1 MTGGPAARPA
11 LLLHL
16 PCVQMRFTV
25 AAASIALLI
34 AGAAHA
40 APGQS
45 GLRGV
50 VTRGPI
56 TPVCVA
62 ESPCTAPAKNVT
74 LLFSRGGQ
82 VAGRVATDGQGR
94 YRLRLPA
101 GLYSVRRSTT
111 GRIDNKLDPNRVR
124 VFAGR
129 FTRTDFSIDTGIR

>member
-1 MTGGPAARPA
+1 
-11 LLLHL
+11 
-16 PCVQMRFTV
+16 MRFTV
-25 AAASIALLI
+25 AAASFALI
-34 AGAAHA
+34 AGAAQA

-62 ESPCTAPAKNVT
+62 EAPCTAPAKNVT
-74 LLFSRGGQ
+74 LLFSRGGH
-82 VAGRVATDGQGR
+82 VAGRVTTDGQGR
-94 YRLRLPA
+94 YRLGLPA

-124 VFAGR
+124 VVAGR
-129 FTRTDFSIDTGIR
+129 FIRTDFSIDTGIR